1 MTLFSLRLRMWLHV
15 DLHLHISA
23 RKSHVDQSRSKT
35 TASGPS
41 HSALDTEPHWTLA
54 HRPDPAA
61 SLIHHLRGSG
71 GGWRASQS
79 PHHRR
84 SLHAWSLAPRSCTQ
98 KVSPCDS
105 PTLAWG
111 STVSCSKIHIGH
123 QHQQPL
129 LFRCRRVAYLQK
141 SAAFSAASEVNLMQ

>member
-71 GGWRASQS
+71 GDGGLHNRPTIVSRCMHGAL
-79 PHHRR
+79 PHAVARRR
-84 SLHAWSLAPRSCTQ
+84 SHLVTPQRWLGDP
-98 KVSPCDS
+98 
-105 PTLAWG
+105 
-111 STVSCSKIHIGH
+111 
-123 QHQQPL
+123 
-129 LFRCRRVAYLQK
+129 RCR
-141 SAAFSAASEVNLMQ
+141 AARFTLGISISSHSSSDVVEWHTCRSPPRFRRPLRST